1 MIMMKMS
8 LLLILVAKLTP
19 LSFGFVLSWP
29 ENPSIGYQCELLKVN
44 TEYWVNLPLFIV
56 YYYIT
61 IFIYHLDIDDDEIE
75 DTDRIV
81 LYDQL
86 DGFLFQFQDQR
97 QIFKLFLT
105 FLPLLGLNNLYSDDD
120 GDLLGFLGTQ
130 CFQDWLGIN
139 HPQGN
144 ILRSIVNKTVRG

>member
-1 MIMMKMS
+1 MKS
-8 LLLILVAKLTP
+8 LTLKTKTFLFPEGLENTPYLTIL
-19 LSFGFVLSWP
+19 
-29 ENPSIGYQCELLKVN
+29 
-44 TEYWVNLPLFIV
+44 
-56 YYYIT
+56 
-61 IFIYHLDIDDDEIE
+61 IYHLDIDDDEIE

-120 GDLLGFLGTQ
+120 GDLLSFLGTQ

-144 ILRSIVNKTVRG
+144 ILRSIDNKTVRG

>member
-1 MIMMKMS
+1 MNISVVHFVRCTGYKS
-8 LLLILVAKLTP
+8 PIIYSILNYL
-19 LSFGFVLSWP
+19 
-29 ENPSIGYQCELLKVN
+29 
-44 TEYWVNLPLFIV
+44 
-56 YYYIT
+56 T
-61 IFIYHLDIDDDEIE
+61 IFFVHLEIDDDEIE

-139 HPQGN
+139 HPQGKY
-144 ILRSIVNKTVRG
+144 IKEY

>member
-1 MIMMKMS
+1 M
-8 LLLILVAKLTP
+8 
-19 LSFGFVLSWP
+19 
-29 ENPSIGYQCELLKVN
+29 
-44 TEYWVNLPLFIV
+44 
-56 YYYIT
+56 T
-61 IFIYHLDIDDDEIE
+61 IFFDHLDIDDDEIE

-105 FLPLLGLNNLYSDDD
+105 FLPLLGLNSLYSDDD